1 MLMKRI
7 SALLVVLAVCGG
19 AVARAQG
26 VQITAPRTDAT
37 VTVEQAVSE
46 GKAMVRVTDA
56 KKEPVLNL
64 TSRDFAVSRAGEA
77 GRIVSVEPVSKSV
90 DVARHVVLVLDN
102 SFSIVER
109 RGVGPLLDA
118 ATAVVKTIRPID
130 DVRMIVFSERK
141 ATKLGTRSYP
151 VDVLSSNKPAELEQF
166 ARAAYTKKTVT
177 DVTVLYDAM
186 AAGLEIL
193 KGMPADHPRFLWVFS
208 DGEDLNSAI
217 KADALSQAAQGVP
230 SFRAFLVDT
239 MPGPQ
244 VDGYFGKFAGQN
256 RGEVRKVA
264 KASELLPL
272 FQQAG
277 TMTTHG
283 YVVSYEF
290 PPPSRVAVEAV
301 PPPAAPQPGP
311 KTVFYGA
318 TLFDFNKAD
327 IKPEGREQLK
337 AYRDQARDQLS
348 RADKIKLTGHTDN
361 IGSAAYNQKLSLRRA
376 NAVRD
381 YLASLG
387 VDKAKMEVR
396 GEGLRKPVAD
406 NKTEEGRAKNRR
418 VEIELEGVGK

>member
-1 MLMKRI
+1 MLVKRI
-7 SALLVVLAVCGG
+7 SALLVVLAVCGA
-19 AVARAQG
+19 AVAGAQG
-26 VQITAPRTDAT
+26 VQITTPRTDAT

-64 TSRDFAVSRAGEA
+64 TTRDFAVSRAGES

-102 SFSIVER
+102 SYSIVER
-109 RGVGPLLDA
+109 RGAAGLLDA
-118 ATAVVKTIRPID
+118 ATAAVRTLRPID
-130 DVRMIVFSERK
+130 DVRMIVFTERT

-151 VDVLSSNKPAELEQF
+151 VEVLSSNKPAELEQF
-166 ARAAYTKKTVT
+166 ARAHYQKKTVT

-193 KGMPADHPRFLWVFS
+193 KGMPADQPRFLWVFS
-208 DGEDLNSAI
+208 DGEDLNSSI
-217 KADALSQAAQGVP
+217 KADTLSQAAQGVQ
-230 SFRAFLVDT
+230 FRAFLVDT

-244 VDGYFGKFAGQN
+244 VDGYFGKFASSN

-264 KASELLPL
+264 KAGELLPL

-277 TMTTHG
+277 TMTEHR

-290 PPPSRVAVEAV
+290 APASRVVVEAV

-318 TLFDFNKAD
+318 TLFDFNKAV

-337 AYRDQARDQLS
+337 EYRDQARDQLS
-348 RADKIKLTGHTDN
+348 RADKILLTGHTDN

-376 NAVRD
+376 TAVRD

-387 VDKAKMEVR
+387 VDKTRMEVR
-396 GEGLRKPVAD
+396 GEGFRKPVAD

-418 VEIELEGVGK
+418 VEIELEGVPK